1 MRTAELNYLE
11 SYEKFFILYNS
22 LSAKEYKM
30 AIQYLWLFQKL
41 NASSI
46 ASSQM
51 EMGTPHQI
59 LSDMSN
65 QSNEQHNV
73 FRFFTKSS
81 QSSIAESQT
90 GALQRAEHTMHLK
103 AMLTIYLANS

>member
-22 LSAKEYKM
+22 LNAKEYKM

-41 NASSI
+41 STSSI
-46 ASSQM
+46 ANSQM
-51 EMGTPHQI
+51 EMGSQI
-59 LSDMSN
+59 LSDIGN
-65 QSNEQHNV
+65 QSSEPQNE
-73 FRFFTKSS
+73 FKFFTKSN

-90 GALQRAEHTMHLK
+90 GALQRAEQTMHLK